1 VELGVAFRT
10 ASSHCE
16 WSLQIGCDL
25 VLQLGCDSAR
35 SVVVGAW
42 TRSELEEAFRHYEV
56 TAQAAASSKDWN
68 AWVELFTED
77 AEYVEHLFGTM
88 RGREAIREWITRT
101 MASPPGSE
109 MDAFPVGWS
118 VFDEDRGWVVCQ
130 IWNRM
135 EDPGD
140 GSVHQA
146 YNFTLLKYAG
156 NGLWSYEEDIYNP
169 AHFVGMIEAWQSAK
183 DAVSS

>member
-1 VELGVAFRT
+1 M
-10 ASSHCE
+10 
-16 WSLQIGCDL
+16 
-25 VLQLGCDSAR
+25 
-35 SVVVGAW
+35 GAW
-42 TRSELEEAFRHYEV
+42 TRSELEEAFRHYKA
-56 TAQAAASSKDWN
+56 TAQAAASTKDWN
-68 AWVELFTED
+68 AWAELFTED

-88 RGREAIREWITRT
+88 RGREVIREWITQT
-101 MASPPGSE
+101 MASPPGSQ

-156 NGLWSYEEDIYNP
+156 DGLWTYEEDIYNP
-169 AHFVGMIEAWQSAK
+169 AHFVHMIEAWQSAK
-183 DAVSS
+183 DAVSG